1 MPHHRPFMIG
11 VAGGTCSGKTTVSE
25 RLADLAGVDRLAL
38 IKLDSY
44 YVSLSH
50 LPLEE
55 RAKFNYDHPNAFDWE
70 LLHEHLDLL
79 AKGEAVPVPI
89 YDFTIYDRTRDV
101 RMLPPARIVVVEG
114 ILVLYEPA
122 LRDRFDLK
130 LYIDTDADLRFI
142 RRLQR
147 DVAERGRTPDS
158 IIAQYLESVRPSHEQ
173 FIEPSKR
180 YADVIFPRGGLNEP
194 AIEVLL
200 ARVRELAVLD

>member
-1 MPHHRPFMIG
+1 MIG

-25 RLADLAGVDRLAL
+25 RLADLAGVERLVL

-50 LPLEE
+50 LPIEE
-55 RAKFNYDHPNAFDWE
+55 RAKFNYDHPNAFDWP
-70 LLHEHLDLL
+70 LLNEHLDML
-79 AKGEAVPVPI
+79 ANGQAVPVPI
-89 YDFTIYDRTRDV
+89 YDFTIYDRTSEV

-114 ILVLYEPA
+114 ILVLYEPD

-194 AIEVLL
+194 AIDVLL
-200 ARVRELAVLD
+200 ARIRELAVLD

>member
-1 MPHHRPFMIG
+1 MSSRRPFMIG

-25 RLADLAGVDRLAL
+25 RLADLAGVERLAL

-44 YVSLSH
+44 YVSLTH

-55 RAKFNYDHPNAFDWE
+55 RAKFNYDHPNAFDWP
-70 LLHEHLDLL
+70 LLNEHLDML
-79 AKGEAVPVPI
+79 ARGLPVPVPI
-89 YDFTIYDRTRDV
+89 YDFTIYDRTTEV

-194 AIEVLL
+194 AIDVLL
-200 ARVRELAVLD
+200 ARIRELAVLD

>member
-1 MPHHRPFMIG
+1 MSSRRPFMIG

-25 RLADLAGVDRLAL
+25 RLADLAGNERLAL

-50 LPLEE
+50 LPIEE
-55 RAKFNYDHPNAFDWE
+55 RAKFNYDHPNAFDWP
-70 LLHEHLDLL
+70 LLNEHLDML
-79 AKGEAVPVPI
+79 ANGHAVPVPI
-89 YDFTIYDRTRDV
+89 YDFTIYDRTTDV

-114 ILVLYEPA
+114 ILVLYEPD

-194 AIEVLL
+194 AIDVLL
-200 ARVRELAVLD
+200 ARIRELAVLD

>member
-1 MPHHRPFMIG
+1 MIG

-25 RLADLAGVDRLAL
+25 RLADLAGVERLAL

-50 LPLEE
+50 LPIEE
-55 RAKFNYDHPNAFDWE
+55 RAKFNYDHPNAFDWP
-70 LLHEHLDLL
+70 LLHEHLDML
-79 AKGEAVPVPI
+79 ANGQAVPVPI
-89 YDFTIYDRTRDV
+89 YDFTIYDRTTEV

-114 ILVLYEPA
+114 ILVLYEPD

-194 AIEVLL
+194 AIDVLL
-200 ARVRELAVLD
+200 ARIRELAVLD